1 MLQING
7 LDEGLEIFRT
17 LGSEVRMRIVQL
29 LAANGEMNM
38 NELAEALDLTNG
50 AVTSHV
56 RKLEQSGIIGV
67 KTEPSGRGTQKVC
80 SLLVDQL
87 LFSVHPAEEQD
98 NVKVYETQ
106 IGVGLYSDYSVKPG
120 CGLAGA
126 EGLIGP
132 EDDTRSFAYPERIGA
147 ELLWFHDGYIE
158 YRIPNLLPDH
168 QQIVQLTLSFEISSA
183 DQGIPGDT
191 LSDIGFYLNGRY
203 LGEWKSIPSPD
214 SARGIFTPEKWSR
227 PERQH
232 GFLKMLVLN
241 QMGAFLDGVKISDE
255 FRDSAFVDESGGI
268 VLRFEVH
275 PREGREGGFAIYG
288 EGFGNYKQG
297 IQARIHYMPEEII
310 NG

>member
-17 LGSEVRMRIVQL
+17 LGSDVRMRIVQL

-132 EDDTRSFAYPERIGA
+132 EDDAFSFTDFSLVSP
-147 ELLWFHDGYIE
+147 
-158 YRIPNLLPDH
+158 
-168 QQIVQLTLSFEISSA
+168 Q
-183 DQGIPGDT
+183 
-191 LSDIGFYLNGRY
+191 
-203 LGEWKSIPSPD
+203 PSPHSPLTNPLNCD
-214 SARGIFTPEKWSR
+214 MVSKINHIRFIGIKKSAAHALPQTADIY
-227 PERQH
+227 
-232 GFLKMLVLN
+232 N
-241 QMGAFLDGVKISDE
+241 
-255 FRDSAFVDESGGI
+255 
-268 VLRFEVH
+268 LRRHF
-275 PREGREGGFAIYG
+275 
-288 EGFGNYKQG
+288 Q
-297 IQARIHYMPEEII
+297 
-310 NG
+310 